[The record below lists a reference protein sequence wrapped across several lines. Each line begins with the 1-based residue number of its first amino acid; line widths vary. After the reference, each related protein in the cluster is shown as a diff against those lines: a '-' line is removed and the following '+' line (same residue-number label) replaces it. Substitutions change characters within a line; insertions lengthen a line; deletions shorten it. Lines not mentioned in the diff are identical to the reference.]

1 MNRSH
6 QEWARRVSDMIV
18 VGLPVESMV
27 RGVRQIDDSISQA
40 LRGPVTRIYEV
51 DNEYACSAW
60 GCSCSDRDRR
70 RYEES

>member
-1 MNRSH
+1 MSH
-6 QEWARRVSDMIV
+6 QEGAKRVSDMIM

-40 LRGPVTRIYEV
+40 LRGPG